1 MESIR
6 VTARDLCEYDDLAT
20 SLVLDPYLGFQT
32 HKMNIS
38 HRPVVRR
45 HQYLRDILQKFLK
58 SQDLETVYRALTLGD
73 WAWHY
78 FLHKTSLEE
87 EIFKAQVFRY
97 LRIFLPESG
106 FEILPCNRYSS
117 ESNGAKIVSLRKWK
131 ENDKI
136 ELLVGCLAELSE
148 EEESLLRPG
157 ENDFSVMYSTR
168 KKCAQLW
175 LGPASFINHDCRP
188 NCKFVPT
195 EGDRACVKVLRDIEP
210 GDEITC
216 YYGDS
221 FFGEN
226 NELCECYTCER
237 LRETD
242 SRLSRMKEK
251 GKGRWTMGACAALYQ
266 KAADRAL
273 WQTSPR
279 RLSLSSRRN
288 RRRKWRRQ
296 PPRNSHPKSPSA
308 LPSMALQLQNFQAG
322 KANEATSQTSPVEFP
337 QNENRTNCS
346 WGRSGVQKGVAKGL
360 HCGFECPSVLKLQPT
375 AKKTEMPVT
384 FLMPEGV
391 VLKDLRINLYD
402 CRDLAGTLTNL
413 TGTATTKLGSHFW
426 EESDVDQS
434 PATSQQLEPVTNQ
447 KTPVSTSTLP
457 AAKHNSRK
465 SSKSIVENPNVLD
478 LTTGV
483 NILCPDQAP
492 VDPGSSEEA
501 FPTGLPPVDTHTS
514 PEKVSGTSLR
524 RKRRRRRRRKRALK
538 ERTNQKRST
547 SQNPATLPRRAFGL
561 THFVKIDLS
570 KDTVLV
576 TSIKNEVQSSVQ
588 GNTTPQPNRSQGPT
602 DTASS
607 SEIRDVRVVLE
618 DISKICETATRT
630 WYVSR
635 KLAARLSLESEGGSR
650 PSDPREEPE
659 QITDNSL
666 SRTSDCRGPRPRSRA
681 RRNKRTSCGQSKGGR
696 HSLKQA
702 VKRKTPDPERM
713 ELPSGLGSTDHHSSQ
728 QSSTRQKRFK
738 RFTDPPETMGL
749 GSSQGGVC
757 DEGFLSHACFASSV
771 EEDKRPAVFT
781 PFARSK
787 RLRLVVSHGSID
799 FDISSSASEN
809 SV

>member
-148 EEESLLRPG
+148 EDESLLRPG

-237 LRETD
+237 RGEGAFRMKKRVVEMNAVYNYRLRETD

-251 GKGRWTMGACAALYQ
+251 GKGRVRASLYQ
-266 KAADRAL
+266 KTVDRAL
-273 WQTSPR
+273 WKTSAQ
-279 RLSLSSRRN
+279 RLSLSKRRN
-288 RRRKWRRQ
+288 RRRKRRRQ
-296 PPRNSHPKSPSA
+296 APQDSCSKSLPT
-308 LPSMALQLQNFQAG
+308 LPSMPLQQQNVQTSET
-322 KANEATSQTSPVEFP
+322 NEAARQAEFP
-337 QNENRTNCS
+337 ENANQTNCHME
-346 WGRSGVQKGVAKGL
+346 RSGVQKGMAKDL
-360 HCGFECPSVLKLQPT
+360 HCGFGCPSKLPPT
-375 AKKTEMPVT
+375 VKETDPETSVT
-384 FLMPEGV
+384 FHMPEGV
-391 VLKDLRINLYD
+391 VLKDLRVGLYD
-402 CRDLAGTLTNL
+402 CRDLARTCTKL
-413 TGTATTKLGSHFW
+413 TGTTTTQLGGHFW
-426 EESDVDQS
+426 EESDVKQCLAS
-434 PATSQQLEPVTNQ
+434 SQQLEDVTNGE
-447 KTPVSTSTLP
+447 TPVSTSGLTAPKPHFRESTMEKPVIVDSTTGGNILSP
-457 AAKHNSRK
+457 DQTPVDFG
-465 SSKSIVENPNVLD
+465 SSK
-478 LTTGV
+478 
-483 NILCPDQAP
+483 
-492 VDPGSSEEA
+492 EA
-501 FPTGLPPVDTHTS
+501 LPPVHAQS
-514 PEKVSGTSLR
+514 SRGNSLQR
-524 RKRRRRRRRKRALK
+524 RQSRHWRQRKALNK
-538 ERTNQKRST
+538 RTNQKRST
-547 SQNPATLPRRAFGL
+547 SESPAMLLRKAFGL

-570 KDTVLV
+570 KDTVFV
-576 TSIKNEVQSSVQ
+576 PSIKNKVQSSVQ
-588 GNTTPQPNRSQGPT
+588 GRTIPQLNASQDPVGT
-602 DTASS
+602 VSC
-607 SEIRDVRVVLE
+607 SEIRDVHVVLE
-618 DISKICETATRT
+618 DISKIYETATRT
-630 WYVSR
+630 WYISR
-635 KLAARLSLESEGGSR
+635 KLTAKMSLESEEASR
-650 PSDPREEPE
+650 RPDPRVGSE
-659 QITDNSL
+659 QIADSGS
-666 SRTSDCRGPRPRSRA
+666 SRTSGHSQPRFHA
-681 RRNKRTSCGQSKGGR
+681 RCNKRTSSVQRKGGR
-696 HSLKQA
+696 HSLKRA
-702 VKRKTPDPERM
+702 VRRKEPEAKGTELASKPD
-713 ELPSGLGSTDHHSSQ
+713 STDHCNWQ
-728 QSSTRQKRFK
+728 PNSTRQKRSR
-738 RFTDPPETMGL
+738 RFTEPTGL
-749 GSSQGGVC
+749 GSSENRGF
-757 DEGFLSHACFASSV
+757 DKGFLSHGCFVPSV
-771 EEDKRPAVFT
+771 EEDKKPAVFT

-799 FDISSSASEN
+799 FDISSSASES

>member
-73 WAWHY
+73 WAWNY

-148 EEESLLRPG
+148 EDESLLRPG

-237 LRETD
+237 RGEGAFRMKKRAVEMNAHYNYRLRETD

-251 GKGRWTMGACAALYQ
+251 GKGRARASLYQ
-266 KAADRAL
+266 KTVDRAL
-273 WQTSPR
+273 WKTQ
-279 RLSLSSRRN
+279 RLSLSKRRN
-288 RRRKWRRQ
+288 RRRKRKMQ
-296 PPRNSHPKSPSA
+296 APQNSCSKS
-308 LPSMALQLQNFQAG
+308 LPSTPLQQQNVQTSETNKAARQASPPEFPEN
-322 KANEATSQTSPVEFP
+322 ASQT
-337 QNENRTNCS
+337 NCHRE
-346 WGRSGVQKGVAKGL
+346 RSGVQKGMAKGL
-360 HCGFECPSVLKLQPT
+360 HCGFGYPSKLQPT
-375 AKKTEMPVT
+375 VKETEPEMSAT
-384 FLMPEGV
+384 FQMPEGV
-391 VLKDLRINLYD
+391 VLKDLRVGLYD
-402 CRDLAGTLTNL
+402 CRDLARTC
-413 TGTATTKLGSHFW
+413 TKLTRTTTTQLGGHFW
-426 EESDVDQS
+426 EESDVKQH
-434 PATSQQLEPVTNQ
+434 PASSQQLEDVTIE
-447 KTPVSTSTLP
+447 KTPVSTSGLTTP
-457 AAKHNSRK
+457 KPNFREST
-465 SSKSIVENPNVLD
+465 VENPITVD
-478 LTTGV
+478 STTGG
-483 NILCPDQAP
+483 NILSPDQAP
-492 VDPGSSEEA
+492 VDLGSSKEA
-501 FPTGLPPVDTHTS
+501 FSTSLPPFHAQS
-514 PEKVSGTSLR
+514 SRGNSLQR
-524 RKRRRRRRRKRALK
+524 RQRRHWRQRKALNK
-538 ERTNQKRST
+538 RTNQKRST
-547 SQNPATLPRRAFGL
+547 SESPTVLSRKAFGL

-570 KDTVLV
+570 RDTVFV
-576 TSIKNEVQSSVQ
+576 PSIKNKVQSSVQ
-588 GNTTPQPNRSQGPT
+588 GRTIPQLYASQDPAGIV
-602 DTASS
+602 
-607 SEIRDVRVVLE
+607 EIRDVHVVLE
-618 DISKICETATRT
+618 DISKVFETATRT
-630 WYVSR
+630 WCISR
-635 KLAARLSLESEGGSR
+635 KLAAKLSLESEERSR
-650 PSDPREEPE
+650 RPDPRVGSE
-659 QITDNSL
+659 QIADSGS
-666 SRTSDCRGPRPRSRA
+666 SRTSDHPQPHFHA
-681 RRNKRTSCGQSKGGR
+681 RCNKRTSSVQRKGGQ
-696 HSLKQA
+696 HSLKRA
-702 VKRKTPDPERM
+702 VKRKEPDAKGT
-713 ELPSGLGSTDHHSSQ
+713 ELASRPGSTDHCNWQ
-728 QSSTRQKRFK
+728 PNSTRQKRS
-738 RFTDPPETMGL
+738 RRVIEPMGDR
-749 GSSQGGVC
+749 GF
-757 DEGFLSHACFASSV
+757 DEGFLSHGCFVSSV

-799 FDISSSASEN
+799 FDISSSASES